1 MRAAG
6 LALLLVV
13 IGSTHARAERQIK
26 PFIGSAFGG
35 GTTFVDVE
43 DAADSPTVVFG
54 ANGVL
59 LGEVLG
65 LDMDVGYSPG
75 FFEAGSQ
82 DFVLSSSVTTL
93 SGSVIVALPRRWA
106 EVGLRPY
113 FVGGGGLMHV
123 RINQTFDLL
132 KVARTLAAVN
142 LGGGVTGFLTDR
154 LGLSWEVRHFRS
166 VGGDP
171 GGSGLSFG
179 RERLSFWRGTMAVA
193 VRY

>member
-1 MRAAG
+1 MKVAA
-6 LALLLVV
+6 LAVLFVAVGAAPAL
-13 IGSTHARAERQIK
+13 AERQLK
-26 PFIGSAFGG
+26 PFLGTAFGG
-35 GTTFVDVE
+35 GTTFLDVE
-43 DAADSPTVVFG
+43 DAAGSPTAVLG
-54 ANGVL
+54 ASGIL

-65 LDMDVGYSPG
+65 LDVDFGYAPG
-75 FFEAGSQ
+75 VFESGNQ
-82 DFVLSSSVTTL
+82 DLVLSSSVTTL
-93 SGSVIVALPRRWA
+93 SGGVIVALPRRWA

-113 FVGGGGLMHV
+113 FVGGAGFMHV

-132 KVARTLAAVN
+132 KVARTLPAVN

-154 LGLSWEVRHFRS
+154 LGLSWEVRHFRT

-179 RERLSFWRGTMAVA
+179 REQLSFWRGSMALA